1 MLPIIVI
8 GAGPAGCFIAGLL
21 ARQGHHVVVFDK
33 RMHLSRA
40 TGQTISLSISPRGM
54 RVLDNAGIGNTVR
67 NHGVSM
73 RGRAFH
79 ETDGTVRF
87 QSYAMPTWAN
97 YAVSRQTL
105 SEIMLRWATQQGV
118 SVVTG
123 VTCIEYLWRE
133 RAVVLQYAD
142 DTIVTQHAQLV
153 IGADGAASEVRS
165 ALVRNPNFD
174 SVKRAA
180 PQVYHEVHVAPGAIT
195 QYLRAIHI
203 WPRNDWFLVAMPDV
217 EGGLCGTWVI
227 PTARNDAF
235 VAQQAHVAALCAAIP
250 ELASFVDR
258 PRLAISEAAP
268 ITTIR
273 LNHYHLADHVV
284 LVGDAAHAMAPFLG
298 QGVNIALEDCYVLAD
313 LIAAHPS
320 DMATALERFSQM
332 RVGEGLA
339 CADISQANFDA
350 LVRGTPPQ
358 DDPKHGVVARVN
370 FLLHDYQDVAHTLW
384 PDWQPR
390 V

>member
-1 MLPIIVI
+1 MLPIVVI

-21 ARQGHHVVVFDK
+21 ARQGHRVVVFDK
-33 RMHLSRA
+33 RTHLSTA

-54 RVLDNAGIGNTVR
+54 RMLDRVGLGHTLR
-67 NHGVSM
+67 QHGVAM
-73 RGRAFH
+73 HGRAFH
-79 ETDGTVRF
+79 EAGGTVRF
-87 QSYAMPTWAN
+87 QGYAMSTWAN

-105 SEIMLRWATQQGV
+105 SELLVQWAIQQGV
-118 SVVTG
+118 HIVTG
-123 VTCIEYLWRE
+123 VSCIEYLWRD

-153 IGADGAASEVRS
+153 IGADGSASEVRS
-165 ALVRNPNFD
+165 ALVRNPHFD

-180 PQVYHEVHVAPGAIT
+180 PQVYHEVHIHPGAIT
-195 QYLRAIHI
+195 QHLRAIHI
-203 WPRNDWFLVAMPDV
+203 WPRGDWFVVAMPDV
-217 EGGLCGTWVI
+217 DGSLRGTWVMS
-227 PTARNDAF
+227 TARNDAF
-235 VAQQAHVAALCAAIP
+235 VAQKAHVEALCDAIP
-250 ELASFVDR
+250 KLAPFIDR
-258 PRLAISEAAP
+258 PRLATSEAAP

-273 LNHYHLADHVV
+273 LNHYHLDDHVV

-298 QGVNIALEDCYVLAD
+298 QGVNIALEDCHVLAD

-320 DMATALERFSQM
+320 DMTTALERFSQM

>member
-1 MLPIIVI
+1 MLPIVVI

-33 RMHLSRA
+33 RTHLSNA

-54 RVLDNAGIGNTVR
+54 RVLDHAGIGPTIR
-67 NHGVSM
+67 NHGVAM

-79 ETDGTVRF
+79 EASGSVRF
-87 QSYAMPTWAN
+87 QGYAMPTWAN

-105 SEIMLRWATQQGV
+105 SELMVQWTIHQGV
-118 SVVTG
+118 TIVTG
-123 VTCIEYLWRE
+123 VTCIEYLWRD

-142 DTIVTQHAQLV
+142 DTLVTQHAHLV
-153 IGADGAASEVRS
+153 IGADGSASEVRS
-165 ALVRNPNFD
+165 ALVRNPHFD

-180 PQVYHEVHVAPGAIT
+180 PQVYHEVHVHPGAIT
-195 QYLRAIHI
+195 QHLRAIHI
-203 WPRNDWFLVAMPDV
+203 WPRGDWFLVAMPEVD
-217 EGGLCGTWVI
+217 GSLRGTWVV
-227 PTARNDAF
+227 PSTRNDEF
-235 VAQQAHVAALCAAIP
+235 VATQQHVDALCVAIP
-250 ELASFVDR
+250 ELADFIDR
-258 PRLAISEAAP
+258 PRLAQSVAAP

-273 LNHYHLADHVV
+273 LNHYHLDDHVV

-298 QGVNIALEDCYVLAD
+298 QGVNIALEDCAVLAD
-313 LIAAHPS
+313 LIAAHPD
-320 DMATALERFSQM
+320 DMATALETFSQR

-370 FLLHDYQDVAHTLW
+370 FLLHDYQTVAHTLW
-384 PDWQPR
+384 PDWQPH